1 MFTYNNKKYNSSE
14 PVAFKSQRLTKN
26 YCITSNIKIIR
37 SIHIFI
43 LKILGSHELKP
54 HCHF

>member
-43 LKILGSHELKP
+43 LKILGSHELKR